1 MKAFFCRIFQF
12 FMKIGY
18 YFIPLR
24 TPELL
29 EGDGCVKQLAK
40 PLMRAGAKHPMV
52 VTDAGLTGLGLP
64 DSMITALR
72 EAGLTVTVFDGA
84 QPNPTDKEVEEGL
97 QLYRQNGCDSLIA
110 FGGGSPMDCA
120 KAIGARA
127 VRPGKNVARLQ
138 GLFRVLRRLPPFI
151 AVPTTA
157 GTGSETTLAAVITD
171 SASHRKASI
180 NDPSLVPHMAVL
192 DPELTLGLPP
202 SVTAATGMDAL
213 CHAVEAYTNH
223 TYCTALENR
232 LAKDAV
238 RLIHQYLLRAY
249 HDGSDREARQQ
260 MQKAAFYAGRAFT
273 RGCVGNVHAAGHT
286 LSALYGVAHGQAMA
300 VLLPFVLRMYG
311 RRVHQR
317 LAELAQVCGF
327 AGDTPADQARAF
339 IGWIEQMNGEMG
351 LPSGFAMIRDE
362 DLPRMAAWAQQ
373 EANPIYPV
381 PQVWGDAEFTALF
394 RSVRKA
400 AQQNNQ

>member
-1 MKAFFCRIFQF
+1 MKTILCRIFQF

-24 TPELL
+24 TPELV
-29 EGDGCVKQLAK
+29 EGEGCIKQLA
-40 PLMRAGAKHPMV
+40 PTLGRLGAKHPMV

-64 DSMITALR
+64 DGMVEALR
-72 EAGLTVTVFDGA
+72 AAGLTVTVFDGV
-84 QPNPTDKEVEEGL
+84 QPNPTDREVEEGL
-97 QLYRQNGCDSLIA
+97 RLYRQNGCDSLIA

-120 KAIGARA
+120 KAIGARI
-127 VRPGKNVARLQ
+127 VCPGKTIARLQ

-180 NDPSLVPHMAVL
+180 NDPSLVPHIAVL
-192 DPELTLGLPP
+192 DPELTLGLPA

-232 LAKDAV
+232 LAKEAV
-238 RLIHQYLLRAY
+238 RLIHLYLLRAY

-260 MQKAAFYAGRAFT
+260 MQRAAFDAGRAFT

-311 RRVHQR
+311 SRVHKR
-317 LAELAQVCGF
+317 LAELADVCGF
-327 AGDTPADQARAF
+327 AGDTPAQKAEAF
-339 IGWIEQMNGEMG
+339 IRWIEQMNRDMV
-351 LPSGFAMIRDE
+351 LPSGFAMIRDG
-362 DLPRMAAWAQQ
+362 DIPQMAAWAQR

-394 RSVRKA
+394 HAVRQA
-400 AQQNNQ
+400 AQENNQ